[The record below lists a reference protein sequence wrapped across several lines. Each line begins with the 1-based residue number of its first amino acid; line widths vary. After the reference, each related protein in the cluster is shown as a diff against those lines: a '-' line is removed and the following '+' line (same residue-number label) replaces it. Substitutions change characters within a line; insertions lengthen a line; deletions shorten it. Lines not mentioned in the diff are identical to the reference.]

1 MIRRIAAVAATAALV
16 SSSLFAAAPAF
27 AAAGASGSIQL
38 NSTVAQTCTVAVTD
52 ANATLNIL
60 SGSSNVAVGSVVENC
75 NDGAGYTIT
84 VASANNGTLKSSAT
98 GASAISYTTSYDG
111 TNGSGQSFTVTRSGA
126 QFNKTANVSVT
137 VPASAQA
144 IAGSYADT
152 LTITIA
158 GK

>member
-1 MIRRIAAVAATAALV
+1 MIRRIAAAVAATALV
-16 SSSLFAAAPAF
+16 SSALFAAPAF
-27 AAAGASGSIQL
+27 AAAGTSGTIQL

-52 ANATLNIL
+52 AGATLNIL

-98 GASAISYTTSYDG
+98 GAQAISYTTSYDG
-111 TNGSGQSFTVTRSGA
+111 TSGSGSSFAVTRSGA
-126 QFNKTANVSVT
+126 QFNKTAAVSVT
-137 VPASAQA
+137 VPANAQA

>member
-1 MIRRIAAVAATAALV
+1 MIRRIAAAVAASALV
-16 SSSLFAAAPAF
+16 TTLVSAPAL
-27 AAAGASGSIQL
+27 ADTSGTIKLSG
-38 NSTVAQTCTVAVTD
+38 TVSLTCTVAVTD
-52 ANATLNIL
+52 AGAQLNIL

-98 GASAISYTTSYDG
+98 GAQAISYTTSYDG
-111 TNGSGQSFTVTRSGA
+111 TNGSGSSFAVTRSGA
-126 QFNKTANVSVT
+126 QFNKTSNVSVT
-137 VPASAQA
+137 VPANAQA

>member
-1 MIRRIAAVAATAALV
+1 MIRRIAAASALVAALI
-16 SSSLFAAAPAF
+16 SAPAL
-27 AAAGASGSIQL
+27 ADTSGSIRL
-38 NSTVAQTCTVAVTD
+38 SGTVAQTCTVAVTD
-52 ANATLNIL
+52 AGATLNIL

-98 GASAISYTTSYDG
+98 GAQAISYTTTYDG
-111 TNGSGQSFTVTRSGA
+111 TSGSGSSFAVTRSGA
-126 QFNKTANVSVT
+126 QFNKTAAVSVT
-137 VPASAQA
+137 VPANAQA

>member
-1 MIRRIAAVAATAALV
+1 MIRRIATAVAASALV
-16 SSSLFAAAPAF
+16 ATLISAPAL
-27 AAAGASGSIQL
+27 ADTSG
-38 NSTVAQTCTVAVTD
+38 TVKLSGTVSLTCTVAVTD
-52 ANATLNIL
+52 AGAQLNIL

-84 VASANNGTLKSSAT
+84 VASSNNGTLKSSAT
-98 GASAISYTTSYDG
+98 GAQAVAYTTSYDG
-111 TNGSGQSFTVTRSGA
+111 TNGSGASFAVSRSGA
-126 QFNKTANVSVT
+126 QFNKTSAVSVT
-137 VPASAQA
+137 VPANAQA

>member
-1 MIRRIAAVAATAALV
+1 MFRRIAAIVAASTLASTL
-16 SSSLFAAAPAF
+16 LAAPAL
-27 AAAGASGSIQL
+27 ADTSGTVKLSGTVSL
-38 NSTVAQTCTVAVTD
+38 NCSVAVTD
-52 ANATLNIL
+52 ASAQLNIL
-60 SGSSNVAVGSVVENC
+60 SGSSNVQVGTVVETC

-84 VASANNGTLKSSAT
+84 VASANGGSLKSSAN
-98 GASAISYTTSYDG
+98 GAQPVAYTTSYDG

>member
-1 MIRRIAAVAATAALV
+1 MIRIAAAAATVLFSGA
-16 SSSLFAAAPAF
+16 LFAAAPAF
-27 AAAGASGSIQL
+27 AAAGASGTIQL
-38 NSTVAQTCTVAVTD
+38 NSSVAQTCTVAVTD
-52 ANATLNIL
+52 AGATLNIL

-98 GASAISYTTSYDG
+98 GAQAVSYTTTYDG
-111 TNGSGQSFTVTRSGA
+111 TNGSGSSFAVTRSGA
-126 QFNKTANVSVT
+126 QFNKTSNVSVT
-137 VPASAQA
+137 VPANAQA